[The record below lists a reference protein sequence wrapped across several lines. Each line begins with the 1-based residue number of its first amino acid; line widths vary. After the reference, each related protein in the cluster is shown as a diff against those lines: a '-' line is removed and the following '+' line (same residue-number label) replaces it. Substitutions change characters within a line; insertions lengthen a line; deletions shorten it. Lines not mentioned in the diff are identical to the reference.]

1 MRRWRLPPVHWR
13 RLAPRLLLAAAA
25 AALAA
30 GLLHPP
36 VTVQRDLFDHVVVL
50 DITQS
55 MNVADLRLNDKPVSR
70 LAFAKHA
77 LRNALLALPCGS
89 RVGWAVFTEYRSL
102 LLLAPL
108 EVCANLSELR
118 ATLEHID
125 ARMAWSGNSEIGKG
139 LHSALGIARQLPD
152 KPSLVFVSD
161 GHEAPPIDPRFRRP
175 LDDVPGAVPGLVV
188 GVGDLSPSPIP
199 KTDPDGRPLGF
210 WRADEVLQTD
220 PRRPGR
226 SDLGVA
232 AARSDADIDAAKTAA
247 ASGTEHLSAL
257 HEDHLRGLAG
267 QVGLRYLRL
276 QDADALATALTTQAL
291 ARVETTQV
299 DAQPSLA
306 VVALMLL
313 LGWLA
318 IGSWDSWRRAWA
330 RFQRGGTGERLVST
344 RR

>member
-1 MRRWRLPPVHWR
+1 MGRWPIPPVDWH
-13 RLAPRLLLAAAA
+13 RLAPRLMLAAAA
-25 AALAA
+25 AALAV
-30 GLLHPP
+30 GLLHPSIS
-36 VTVQRDLFDHVVVL
+36 VQRNLFDDVVVL

-55 MNVADLRLNDKPVSR
+55 MNVADLRLDGKPVSR

-77 LRNALLALPCGS
+77 LRNALLELPCGS
-89 RVGWAVFTEYRSL
+89 RIGWAIFTEYRSF

-118 ATLEHID
+118 ATLDHID
-125 ARMAWSGNSEIGKG
+125 ARMAWSGNSEVGKG
-139 LHSALGIARQLPD
+139 LHSALGIARQLTD

-175 LDDVPGAVPGLVV
+175 LDDVPGAVPGVIV

-220 PRRPGR
+220 PRRAGR

-232 AARSDADIDAAKTAA
+232 AADSRGDAAAA

-257 HEDHLRGLAG
+257 HEDHLRGLAE

-276 QDADALATALTTQAL
+276 QDADALAAALTTRAL
-291 ARVETTQV
+291 ARIETTQT
-299 DAQPSLA
+299 DAQPPLA
-306 VVALMLL
+306 VAALMLL
-313 LGWLA
+313 LAWLA
-318 IGSWDSWRRAWA
+318 LGSWGSWRRAWA
-330 RFQRGGTGERLVST
+330 RPQRGATQGRLTST

>member
-1 MRRWRLPPVHWR
+1 MWRWPERPFRWR
-13 RLAPRLLLAAAA
+13 RLAPRLLLMLAA

-30 GLLHPP
+30 GLRHPSIA
-36 VTVQRDLFDHVVVL
+36 VERDLFDHVVTI

-55 MNVADLRLNDKPVSR
+55 MNVADMRLNGKPVSR

-77 LRNALLALPCGS
+77 LREALLALPCGS
-89 RVGWAVFTEYRSL
+89 RIGWAVFTEYRSL
-102 LLLAPL
+102 LLLAPI

-125 ARMAWSGNSEIGKG
+125 TRMAWSGNSEVGKG
-139 LHSALGIARQLPD
+139 LHSALGIAGQLSD

-175 LDDVPGAVPGLVV
+175 LDDRPGAVPGVIA
-188 GVGDLSPSPIP
+188 GIGDLTASPIP

-210 WRADEVLQTD
+210 WRADEVLQAD

-232 AARSDADIDAAKTAA
+232 AAANDAEAARTPSAG
-247 ASGTEHLSAL
+247 GTEHLSAL
-257 HEDHLRGLAG
+257 HEDHLRGLAE

-276 QDADALATALTTQAL
+276 GDAAALSAALTDRKL
-291 ARVETTQV
+291 ARTEIVQV
-299 DAQPSLA
+299 DAQPALAIAALVSL
-306 VVALMLL
+306 LT
-313 LGWLA
+313 WLA
-318 IGSWDSWRRAWA
+318 FGFWESWRSVRTRPLPSGGQDRRA
-330 RFQRGGTGERLVST
+330 S
-344 RR
+344 RRT